1 LFVQTNSALE
11 TIPMAPPP
19 RLSLANSAAASA
31 STFSM
36 AASRSGATGACPMAE
51 NANASAS
58 VSASAERV
66 SIDLFMGL
74 LLQLWRSNSIE
85 CRCDGQYGYLH
96 SARKIPSGF
105 FVMTSQLDSTPTAA
119 TRSSVNTTPT
129 PLTEGLSC
137 QSIFISYLQNAHV
150 SPMAA
155 AEPIDPA
162 SSPNT
167 PYSIRVM

>member
-1 LFVQTNSALE
+1 MVTL
-11 TIPMAPPP
+11 P
-19 RLSLANSAAASA
+19 RLSLAYSAAASA
-31 STFSM
+31 STCSM
-36 AASRSGATGACPMAE
+36 AARRSCATGACPMAE
-51 NANASAS
+51 SANASAS
-58 VSASAERV
+58 ISAGAERV

-74 LLQLWRSNSIE
+74 LLQLWRRNSIE
-85 CRCDGQYGYLH
+85 FRCGGHYGYLH
-96 SARKIPSGF
+96 SARRMPSGF
-105 FVMTSQLDSTPTAA
+105 FVITSQLDSTPTAA
-119 TRSSVNTTPT
+119 TRSSVNAIPT